1 VRGAEVMD
9 QKEIEKLI
17 ESRLNEYETEVRRRC
32 VENMNRILE
41 GERKALLKMV
51 RKDLAAAEVL
61 SESES

>member
-1 VRGAEVMD
+1 MRGAEVMD

-51 RKDLAAAEVL
+51 RRDLAAAEVL